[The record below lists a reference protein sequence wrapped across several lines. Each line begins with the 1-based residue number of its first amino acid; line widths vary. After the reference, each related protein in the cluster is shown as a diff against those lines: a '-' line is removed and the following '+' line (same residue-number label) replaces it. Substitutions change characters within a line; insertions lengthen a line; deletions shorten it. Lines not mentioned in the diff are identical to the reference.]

1 MSEFQTPLYSIA
13 SYTGV
18 RISDTLIFYCEL
30 YGCLKLKH
38 PYILLRVIYGC
49 LKFRHRYILLRVIW
63 VSDFQ
68 THLYSIASY
77 MGV

>member
-38 PYILLRVIYGC
+38 PYILLRVIYG
-49 LKFRHRYILLRVIW
+49 LSEI
-63 VSDFQ
+63 Q
-68 THLYSIASY
+68 TPLYSIASY
-77 MGV
+77 MRV